1 MYISLSLLLC
11 TGATLFYLGESAASI
26 TLALSCLLLSYI
38 FLYFFSIHF
47 ILTFLCGMFLLHQ
60 LLGPVELY
68 KWIFFF
74 GGHFVTFAKFAAK
87 HYIITSVAIVLTF
100 GYSFVIAI
108 VKWTTQKSERQFRED
123 LQATLVDQTVKI
135 QELRAMLENRIQT
148 LEDNQNE
155 ILRTLQELRDAVQPP
170 T

>member
-1 MYISLSLLLC
+1 M
-11 TGATLFYLGESAASI
+11 
-26 TLALSCLLLSYI
+26 
-38 FLYFFSIHF
+38 
-47 ILTFLCGMFLLHQ
+47 
-60 LLGPVELY
+60 
-68 KWIFFF
+68 
-74 GGHFVTFAKFAAK
+74 TFARFAAK